1 MFIQFN
7 HFVVVVQSL
16 SHVLLEHVTP
26 RTTVCQTSLSLTISQ
41 RLLKF
46 MSIEQ
51 VMLSN
56 YLILCCPLL
65 LLTSVFPSIRIFS
78 SELALCIRQPKCWRF
93 SFSISPSNE
102 YPWLISLGFTSLISL
117 QSKGLSRVFSS
128 TKFESISYSVFNP
141 WVRNIPWNRKWQRTP
156 VFLPRKSHEQRSL
169 AGYSPW
175 GCKELDMIE

>member
-1 MFIQFN
+1 MPTN
-7 HFVVVVQSL
+7 H
-16 SHVLLEHVTP
+16 
-26 RTTVCQTSLSLTISQ
+26 
-41 RLLKF
+41 
-46 MSIEQ
+46 
-51 VMLSN
+51 
-56 YLILCCPLL
+56 LILCHPLHPHVSPL
-65 LLTSVFPSIRIFS
+65 KIVMPSIFPSIRVFS
-78 SELALCIRQPKCWRF
+78 NESVLHIGWPKCWRF

-175 GCKELDMIE
+175 GCKELDMIEWLSMSTQSSLSSNS